1 MARPVEK
8 RVNIERGVVEVIA
21 RKGLHATTIQD
32 IANAS
37 SVSPGLLYRYWENRD
52 ALAADVY
59 REHYDKLVERLLK
72 NAIGARPV
80 WERVDAVIAEF
91 FRFAEESPTILKF
104 LLLSQHEIVPNLPPE
119 RGVRRLV
126 GALIADGMAAGEMR
140 RIDPELAMQ
149 FFLGV
154 VLQPVVG
161 FIYGSVPGPLTAF
174 LPPVLDALRRV
185 LMSERQT
192 AATKP
197 RVNGAGGSNRNDG
210 HAGGFQKSI

>member
-1 MARPVEK
+1 MARPIEK
-8 RVNIERGVVEVIA
+8 RTNIEKGVVEVIA

-37 SVSPGLLYRYWENRD
+37 AVSPGLLYRYWENRD
-52 ALAADVY
+52 ALAAEVY
-59 REHYDKLVERLLK
+59 REHYDRLVERLLR
-72 NAIGARPV
+72 NAIGSRPV

-104 LLLSQHEIVPNLPPE
+104 LLLSQHEIVPSLPPE

-126 GALIADGMAAGEMR
+126 GALIADGMAAREMR
-140 RIDPELAMQ
+140 KIDNELAMQ

-161 FIYGSVPGPLTAF
+161 FIYGSLPGPLTSV
-174 LPPVLDALRRV
+174 LPAVLDALRRV
-185 LMSERQT
+185 LATDQHSASRKHSPGNGHDSPDSSGHT
-192 AATKP
+192 AGKP
-197 RVNGAGGSNRNDG
+197 RR
-210 HAGGFQKSI
+210 